1 MPRKVPESADNK
13 DGIDGSKAIPMP
25 FYNGSHY
32 NPVIGRYVN
41 AVSVEEALNGAYLT
55 RSIDINGLMCNNVVE
70 FSSNLNALNTS
81 DVLSS
86 ITEKMLR
93 ALPSLPQWLAISTFA
108 ASNTLSLS
116 VYART
121 AWYMWRYQGLSDL
134 MKLDGQ
140 VLLPGK
146 YTKGI
151 NIAAYVFVGI
161 DTILDIY
168 NNIQRN
174 KSAGYV
180 IGSAVYTAA
189 TGAGI
194 VWASGKLGALIAGS
208 MTGPG
213 GAIVGGLIGA
223 GIGFLLSW
231 LSNLIK
237 GEIFK

>member
-1 MPRKVPESADNK
+1 M
-13 DGIDGSKAIPMP
+13 
-25 FYNGSHY
+25 
-32 NPVIGRYVN
+32 
-41 AVSVEEALNGAYLT
+41 
-55 RSIDINGLMCNNVVE
+55 
-70 FSSNLNALNTS
+70 FSS
-81 DVLSS
+81 LST
-86 ITEKMLR
+86 ITAKMLK
-93 ALPSLPQWLAISTFA
+93 ALPSLQQWLAISTFA

-121 AWYMWRYQGLSDL
+121 AWYMWRTEGLTQL

-146 YTKGI
+146 YTKFV
-151 NIAAYVFVGI
+151 NIAAYGFVAI
-161 DTILDIY
+161 DTIFDIY

-194 VWASGKLGALIAGS
+194 VWLTGKIGTAIGAGIG
-208 MTGPG
+208 GPG
-213 GAIVGGLIGA
+213 GAIVGGLFGLLVGGA
-223 GIGFLLSW
+223 LSW

-237 GEIFK
+237 QEIFK

>member
-1 MPRKVPESADNK
+1 
-13 DGIDGSKAIPMP
+13 
-25 FYNGSHY
+25 
-32 NPVIGRYVN
+32 
-41 AVSVEEALNGAYLT
+41 
-55 RSIDINGLMCNNVVE
+55 MCNNVLE
-70 FSSNLNALNTS
+70 FSAAQQESPNVFS
-81 DVLSS
+81 SLST
-86 ITEKMLR
+86 ITAKMLK
-93 ALPSLPQWLAISTFA
+93 ALPSLQQWLAISTFA

-121 AWYMWRYQGLSDL
+121 AWYMWRTEGLTQL

-146 YTKGI
+146 YTKFV
-151 NIAAYVFVGI
+151 NIAAYGFVAI
-161 DTILDIY
+161 DTIFDIY

-194 VWASGKLGALIAGS
+194 VWVTGKVGTGIGALIG
-208 MTGPG
+208 GPG
-213 GAIVGGLIGA
+213 GAIVGGIIGA